1 LIFDVSRHSTPQPLN
16 HSTPITVFRF
26 YYLSAIILCAQVALS
41 AQQTDFDAIVQPVDV
56 KARDF
61 SEYLVQLA
69 WMNHPES
76 AMAQEAIKIEQDK
89 AKNTGREWMRDVQTS
104 FNLNEGNL
112 RPATSDGNVFFPR
125 YNFGLNLN
133 LYNIASQKTKNSA
146 AKHEV
151 QLANHK
157 MNGQKLALR
166 SETLQRYAKFKLA
179 KELLKTRTLVEQE
192 VYANYILIKQLY
204 NTDEKTFE
212 EYTLASGAYY
222 EAQEARIQAQTDIEI
237 SRLALEEIIG
247 LKWGQVQHPAKE
259 E

>member
-1 LIFDVSRHSTPQPLN
+1 LF
-16 HSTPITVFRF
+16 
-26 YYLSAIILCAQVALS
+26 

-56 KARDF
+56 KARNF

-76 AMAQEAIKIEQDK
+76 AIAQEEVKIERGK
-89 AKNTGREWMRDVQTS
+89 AKNTGKEWMRDVQTS

-112 RPATSDGNVFFPR
+112 RPASADGNVFFPR

-133 LYNIASQKTKNSA
+133 LYNIVSQKTKNTV
-146 AKHEV
+146 AKQEV
-151 QLANHK
+151 QVANHK
-157 MNGQKLALR
+157 VNSQKLALR
-166 SETLQRYAKFKLA
+166 AETLQRYAKFKLA

-212 EYTLASGAYY
+212 EYTLASSAYY
-222 EAQEARIQAQTDIEI
+222 EAQEARIQAQTEVEI
-237 SRLALEEIIG
+237 TRFGLEEIIG
-247 LKWGQVQHPAKE
+247 LKWEQVQHPAKDE
-259 E
+259 